1 MLHPNLPPE
10 PPLIISGLL
19 VPYVTT
25 PEHLHNLDNL
35 ALLSTLS
42 SFPQPEVLPAKF
54 SLSKNSDLDP
64 AIYHSDHSGA
74 KGHSRRREKVTSVVL
89 HQQGTQLISINVPAA
104 ASPDKSN
111 DQSNLS
117 QLIDGST
124 PISLPIENVIE
135 FNSRTQAPESSTP
148 ATLKFRSANPP
159 SNLPKTQHSFGET
172 PAIRERVMEV
182 IADRQEYD
190 QENHVVTAEGH
201 AVVRFDRAL
210 LEADRVQVNLDNLIS
225 VGSGN
230 VSLTRGDQVLRGET
244 FSYNF
249 IQDSGDL
256 THGRGEIYIPTS
268 QLDLNFTPSEITANT
283 VPSYPLSDRIRAN
296 QPLTGINSPGGI
308 QFNLGGN
315 SGASNIPV
323 PKSGGVVKRFRFE
336 ADHIDFY
343 PRGWTAKNVRITNDP
358 FSPPELE
365 LRASQAT
372 LTREAP
378 LIDRITTQNQRLV
391 LDQNTTLPIPI
402 DNRKIDRRPKQVNPT
417 IVNVGFDGNQRGGF
431 FVERSFE
438 PINQNKFQWSFTPQ
452 FFVERAIQSPGD
464 VPALFGIKSR
474 LNAVLGPKTT
484 IQGSGELTSFDLT
497 QVDNNLKASLRLHQL
512 LGDVKP
518 YTLNLEYSYR
528 NLLYNGSLGFQTVQS
543 SLGGVILSPRIPL
556 GKSGITLTYQAGAQ
570 YINANTDRQDLLTAQ
585 GQTNGRI
592 SLGRLQGS
600 FSLSR
605 GFPLWSQKPLPPTRE
620 QGLHYTSNP
629 VVPYLQLVSGLTGT
643 SSYYTSGDNQST
655 LTGSIGLVGQ
665 IGHFSRKY
673 LDYTAFSIIYSQ
685 GLNTGSSP
693 FLFDRSVDNRVLNY
707 GVTQQIYGPIRLGF
721 QIATNLDTG
730 VATSIDYLVE
740 YSRRTYGIVFR
751 YNPVLQFG
759 GVSIRISDFNW
770 TGGTDPFSDGSFKP
784 VVGGVIQP

>member
-1 MLHPNLPPE
+1 
-10 PPLIISGLL
+10 
-19 VPYVTT
+19 
-25 PEHLHNLDNL
+25 
-35 ALLSTLS
+35 LSQS
-42 SFPQPEVLPAKF
+42 IKINF
-54 SLSKNSDLDP
+54 N
-64 AIYHSDHSGA
+64 G
-74 KGHSRRREKVTSVVL
+74 VL
-89 HQQGTQLISINVPAA
+89 HRN
-104 ASPDKSN
+104 
-111 DQSNLS
+111 
-117 QLIDGST
+117 
-124 PISLPIENVIE
+124 
-135 FNSRTQAPESSTP
+135 
-148 ATLKFRSANPP
+148 
-159 SNLPKTQHSFGET
+159 
-172 PAIRERVMEV
+172 
-182 IADRQEYD
+182 
-190 QENHVVTAEGH
+190 
-201 AVVRFDRAL
+201 
-210 LEADRVQVNLDNLIS
+210 
-225 VGSGN
+225 
-230 VSLTRGDQVLRGET
+230 
-244 FSYNF
+244 
-249 IQDSGDL
+249 
-256 THGRGEIYIPTS
+256 
-268 QLDLNFTPSEITANT
+268 
-283 VPSYPLSDRIRAN
+283 
-296 QPLTGINSPGGI
+296 
-308 QFNLGGN
+308 
-315 SGASNIPV
+315 
-323 PKSGGVVKRFRFE
+323 
-336 ADHIDFY
+336 
-343 PRGWTAKNVRITNDP
+343 
-358 FSPPELE
+358 
-365 LRASQAT
+365 
-372 LTREAP
+372 
-378 LIDRITTQNQRLV
+378 
-391 LDQNTTLPIPI
+391 
-402 DNRKIDRRPKQVNPT
+402 
-417 IVNVGFDGNQRGGF
+417 
-431 FVERSFE
+431 
-438 PINQNKFQWSFTPQ
+438 

>member
-452 FFVERAIQSPGD
+452 FFCR
-464 VPALFGIKSR
+464 KSY
-474 LNAVLGPKTT
+474 T
-484 IQGSGELTSFDLT
+484 
-497 QVDNNLKASLRLHQL
+497 
-512 LGDVKP
+512 KP
-518 YTLNLEYSYR
+518 R
-528 NLLYNGSLGFQTVQS
+528 
-543 SLGGVILSPRIPL
+543 
-556 GKSGITLTYQAGAQ
+556 
-570 YINANTDRQDLLTAQ
+570 
-585 GQTNGRI
+585 
-592 SLGRLQGS
+592 
-600 FSLSR
+600 
-605 GFPLWSQKPLPPTRE
+605 
-620 QGLHYTSNP
+620 
-629 VVPYLQLVSGLTGT
+629 
-643 SSYYTSGDNQST
+643 
-655 LTGSIGLVGQ
+655 
-665 IGHFSRKY
+665 
-673 LDYTAFSIIYSQ
+673 
-685 GLNTGSSP
+685 
-693 FLFDRSVDNRVLNY
+693 
-707 GVTQQIYGPIRLGF
+707 
-721 QIATNLDTG
+721 
-730 VATSIDYLVE
+730 
-740 YSRRTYGIVFR
+740 
-751 YNPVLQFG
+751 
-759 GVSIRISDFNW
+759 
-770 TGGTDPFSDGSFKP
+770 
-784 VVGGVIQP
+784 